1 MSINRAIS
9 QLLGATA
16 AAVFLTGCGSA
27 TQTNQQMTSAVQMRQ
42 LKTWISP
49 DAKDAPVLF
58 FQGDVNL
65 GN

>member
-1 MSINRAIS
+1 
-9 QLLGATA
+9 
-16 AAVFLTGCGSA
+16 
-27 TQTNQQMTSAVQMRQ
+27 MRQ

-65 GN
+65 GNI